1 MNNLDNFYLKR
12 LYAFLLFWGL
22 LFGILLFNND
32 PVQATS
38 TDTWYIGDSS
48 RPTVM
53 AVDVAS
59 YQSGMTQANYTK
71 LAALGVKTIIVKA
84 TQGTSYTNPYALKQ
98 MQYAANAGM
107 NVALYQYATYS
118 STTEAKA
125 QADYLVSWLEDND
138 VNTNILIF
146 SDVEASSATVPTVG
160 TNVSTFQSTLSSAGY
175 TNQGFYASSGYTY
188 LSKLIAVDGE
198 SKGWIAQYP
207 YHPSSSSLLN
217 SSYGAWQ
224 FSSTAMLSGY
234 TGYLDVSYDYTGLL
248 SEGAGA
254 DPFGTTST
262 ASSSPSST
270 TSSSPSS
277 TTSSSSSSTTSSY
290 TLKTISGKT
299 YAYKNN
305 KKVTGWVTIG
315 TKTYYFRTNDGVML
329 HSWQI
334 INDKTYYF
342 RTSDGVM
349 LRSWQTINGK
359 TYYFYSDG
367 KMLRSWQTINGKTYY
382 FYTDGKMLRSWQ
394 TINGKTYY
402 FYTDGKMLRSWQTIN
417 GKTYYFYSDGK
428 LLRGYQVISGVTYH
442 FSETTGVLV
451 S

>member
-270 TSSSPSS
+270 TSSS
-277 TTSSSSSSTTSSY
+277 SSSTTSSY

-394 TINGKTYY
+394 TINGK
-402 FYTDGKMLRSWQTIN
+402 
-417 GKTYYFYSDGK
+417 
-428 LLRGYQVISGVTYH
+428 
-442 FSETTGVLV
+442 
-451 S
+451 